1 MSIRYDEANR
11 IFELDTRNTS
21 YRIGIADEEGFVG
34 HIYYGQK
41 IRPQKC
47 DQFLRTCEAP
57 FVPSKN
63 NRERCSFMDTF
74 PTEYSG
80 NGIGDYRESCIAVKT
95 ANGSRTVDLKFVDYD
110 IVNGKPGI
118 SGLPASF
125 AGEEEVQTLVVHMM
139 DGGCGIDVDLI
150 YSVFED
156 EDVITRSV
164 SVKNAGDRD
173 IRLTKVYSAC
183 IDMDDEDFEMLT
195 LHGSWAR
202 ERQIERRP
210 IAYGK
215 QSVSS
220 LRGESSHQD
229 HPFMAWMTKGTDQT
243 TGDVYGMHFV
253 YSGNFIAQIE
263 KSQFDSIRAVMGI
276 HSEGFE
282 WWLTPGET
290 FTAPEVVLTY
300 SHDGLGQ
307 MTRNLHDFYRC
318 HMIRSRYLHQKR
330 PVLINNWEATYFDFT
345 REKLIAI
352 AQKAKECGVE
362 LFVLDDGWFGAR
374 TTDHAGLGDWVANP
388 DRLPEGITGIAEDI
402 EKVGLK
408 FGLWFEPEMTNK
420 DSDLYREHP
429 DWILSVPGRH
439 DSHGRFQYVL
449 DFSRKE
455 VVDRIYEM
463 MAKIL
468 STAKVSYVKWDMNRS
483 ITECYSAALPADRQ
497 GEVFHRYILGV
508 YDLYERLTSTFP
520 HVLFESCASGGG
532 RFDPGI
538 LYYAPQGWTSDDTD
552 AIERVKIQYGTSMCY
567 PISSMGSH
575 VSVVPNHQTR
585 REAPLRT
592 RANAAYFGTFGYELD
607 LGKLTADEIE
617 EVKEQVRFMKV
628 YRELIQYGTF
638 YRLASPFEDEEC
650 GWMVVSDDKK
660 TAIVAWFRTLY
671 TPNKCFTR
679 MKLHGLDPDALYS
692 CNVLGGQALTVSK
705 TPDGKLIYEKVS
717 GDKGEDSAVNVIAG
731 PSCYGDELMNLGLIT
746 SDTSAGEIV
755 GEDMPCGD
763 YDSRLYVLKAE

>member
-318 HMIRSRYLHQKR
+318 HMIRSRYLHKKR
-330 PVLINNWEATYFDFT
+330 PVLINNWEATYFDFDT
-345 REKLIAI
+345 DKLLAI
-352 AQKAKECGVE
+352 AKSAAEHGTEMLVM
-362 LFVLDDGWFGAR
+362 DDGWFGHRNDDA
-374 TTDHAGLGDWVANP
+374 TSLGDWFVNENKIKGGLKHLV
-388 DRLPEGITGIAEDI
+388 DEVNKL
-402 EKVGLK
+402 GLK
-408 FGLWFEPEMTNK
+408 FGIWMEPEMISP
-420 DSDLYREHP
+420 DSELYRKHP
-429 DWILSVPGRH
+429 DWAFAVPERAATLSRN
-439 DSHGRFQYVL
+439 QYVL
-449 DFSRKE
+449 DLSRKE
-455 VVDRIYEM
+455 VRDYVYECVHNVISS
-463 MAKIL
+463 ANIE
-468 STAKVSYVKWDMNRS
+468 YVKWDMNRQLTDIGS
-483 ITECYSAALPADRQ
+483 VEFNGDRQ
-497 GEVFHRYILGV
+497 GELAHRYVLGV
-508 YDLYERLTSTFP
+508 YELQERLVNDFP
-520 HVLFESCASGGG
+520 DILLENCSGGG
-532 RFDPGI
+532 ARFDPGM
-538 LYYAPQGWTSDDTD
+538 LYYSPQIWCSDDTD
-552 AIERVKIQYGTSMCY
+552 AIERLSIQEGTELIY
-567 PISSMGSH
+567 PLSTMGAH
-575 VSVVPNHQTR
+575 VSDCPNHTVGR
-585 REAPLRT
+585 STPFMT
-592 RANAAYFGTFGYELD
+592 RAHVALAGTFGYELD
-607 LGKLTADEIE
+607 ITKISE
-617 EVKEQVRFMKV
+617 EERAMIPEQVSMYHKYNDLVREGDYYRV
-628 YRELIQYGTF
+628 ASYRENGLY
-638 YRLASPFEDEEC
+638 DC
-650 GWMVVSDDKK
+650 WMVVAKDKSE
-660 TAIVAWFRTLY
+660 
-671 TPNKCFTR
+671 
-679 MKLHGLDPDALYS
+679 ALVTYVQ
-692 CNVLGGQALTVSK
+692 VLGRPNMHSRKIKLLGLYAAADYRL
-705 TPDGKLIYEKVS
+705 DGTDEVYG
-717 GDKGEDSAVNVIAG
+717 GDL
-731 PSCYGDELMNLGLIT
+731 LMN
-746 SDTSAGEIV
+746 AGMLV
-755 GEDMPCGD
+755 EDMRGD
-763 YDSRLYVLKAE
+763 YMSRLYHFVLDNSLT

>member
-21 YRIGIADEEGFVG
+21 YRIGIVDEEGFVG

-164 SVKNAGDRD
+164 SVKNAGDKD

-202 ERQIERRP
+202 ERQIERCP

-330 PVLINNWEATYFDFT
+330 PVLINNWEATYFDFDT
-345 REKLIAI
+345 DKLLAI
-352 AQKAKECGVE
+352 AKSAAEHGIEMLVM
-362 LFVLDDGWFGAR
+362 DDGWFGYRNDVA
-374 TTDHAGLGDWVANP
+374 TSLGDWLISP
-388 DRLPEGITGIAEDI
+388 DSE
-402 EKVGLK
+402 
-408 FGLWFEPEMTNK
+408 
-420 DSDLYREHP
+420 LYRKHP
-429 DWILSVPGRH
+429 DWAFAVPERTATLSRN
-439 DSHGRFQYVL
+439 QYVL
-449 DFSRKE
+449 DLSRKE
-455 VVDRIYEM
+455 VRDYVYECVHNVISS
-463 MAKIL
+463 ANIE
-468 STAKVSYVKWDMNRS
+468 YVKWDMNRQLTDIGS
-483 ITECYSAALPADRQ
+483 VEFTGDRQ
-497 GEVFHRYILGV
+497 GELAHRYVLGV
-508 YDLYERLTSTFP
+508 YELQERLVNDFP
-520 HVLFESCASGGG
+520 DLLLENCSGGG
-532 RFDPGI
+532 ARFDPGM
-538 LYYAPQGWTSDDTD
+538 LYYSPQIWCSDDTD
-552 AIERVKIQYGTSMCY
+552 AIERLSIQEGTELIY
-567 PISSMGSH
+567 PLSTMGAH
-575 VSVVPNHQTR
+575 VSDCPNHTVGR
-585 REAPLRT
+585 STPFMT
-592 RANAAYFGTFGYELD
+592 RAHVALAGTFGYELD
-607 LGKLTADEIE
+607 ITKISE
-617 EVKEQVRFMKV
+617 EERAMIPEQVSMYHKYNDLVREGDYYRV
-628 YRELIQYGTF
+628 ASYRENGLY
-638 YRLASPFEDEEC
+638 DC
-650 GWMVVSDDKK
+650 WMVVAKDKSEALV
-660 TAIVAWFRTLY
+660 TYVQVLGR
-671 TPNKCFTR
+671 PNVHSRKI
-679 MKLHGLDPDALYS
+679 KLLGLDVAADYRL
-692 CNVLGGQALTVSK
+692 
-705 TPDGKLIYEKVS
+705 DGTEKVYG
-717 GDKGEDSAVNVIAG
+717 GDL
-731 PSCYGDELMNLGLIT
+731 LMNAGMLIET
-746 SDTSAGEIV
+746 
-755 GEDMPCGD
+755 MRGD
-763 YDSRLYVLKAE
+763 YMSRLYHFVLDNSLT

>member
-21 YRIGIADEEGFVG
+21 YRIGIVDEEGFVG

-164 SVKNAGDRD
+164 SVKNAGDKD

-202 ERQIERRP
+202 ERQIERCP

-330 PVLINNWEATYFDFT
+330 PVLINNWEATYFDFDT
-345 REKLIAI
+345 DKLLAI
-352 AQKAKECGVE
+352 AKSAAEHGIEMLVM
-362 LFVLDDGWFGAR
+362 DDGWFGHRNDDA
-374 TTDHAGLGDWVANP
+374 TSLGDWFVNENKIKGGLKHLV
-388 DRLPEGITGIAEDI
+388 DEVNKL
-402 EKVGLK
+402 GLK
-408 FGLWFEPEMTNK
+408 FGIWMEPEMISP
-420 DSDLYREHP
+420 DSELYRKHP
-429 DWILSVPGRH
+429 DWAFAVPERTATLSRN
-439 DSHGRFQYVL
+439 QYVL
-449 DFSRKE
+449 DLSRKE
-455 VVDRIYEM
+455 VRDYVYECVHNVISS
-463 MAKIL
+463 ANIE
-468 STAKVSYVKWDMNRS
+468 YVKWDMNRQLTDIGS
-483 ITECYSAALPADRQ
+483 VEFAGDRQ
-497 GEVFHRYILGV
+497 GELAHRYVLGV
-508 YDLYERLTSTFP
+508 YELQERLVNDFP
-520 HVLFESCASGGG
+520 DLLLENCSGGG
-532 RFDPGI
+532 ARFDPGM
-538 LYYAPQGWTSDDTD
+538 LYYSPQIWCSDDTD
-552 AIERVKIQYGTSMCY
+552 AIERLSIQEGTELIY
-567 PISSMGSH
+567 PLSTMGAH
-575 VSVVPNHQTR
+575 VSDCPNHTVGR
-585 REAPLRT
+585 STPFMT
-592 RANAAYFGTFGYELD
+592 RAHVALAGTFGYELD
-607 LGKLTADEIE
+607 ITKISE
-617 EVKEQVRFMKV
+617 EERAMIPEQVSMYHKYNDLVREGDYYRV
-628 YRELIQYGTF
+628 ASYRENGLY
-638 YRLASPFEDEEC
+638 DC
-650 GWMVVSDDKK
+650 WMVVAKDKSEALV
-660 TAIVAWFRTLY
+660 TYVQVLGR
-671 TPNKCFTR
+671 PNVHSRKI
-679 MKLHGLDPDALYS
+679 KLLGLDVAADYRL
-692 CNVLGGQALTVSK
+692 
-705 TPDGKLIYEKVS
+705 DGTEKVYG
-717 GDKGEDSAVNVIAG
+717 GDL
-731 PSCYGDELMNLGLIT
+731 LMNAGMLIET
-746 SDTSAGEIV
+746 
-755 GEDMPCGD
+755 MRGD
-763 YDSRLYVLKAE
+763 YMSRLYHFVLDNSLT

>member
-47 DQFLRTCEAP
+47 DQFLRTWEAP

-95 ANGSRTVDLKFVDYD
+95 ENGSRTVDLKFVDYD

-139 DGGCGIDVDLI
+139 DGGCGIEVDLI

-164 SVKNAGDRD
+164 SVKNAGDKD

-318 HMIRSRYLHQKR
+318 HMIRSRYLHKKR
-330 PVLINNWEATYFDFT
+330 PVLINNWEATYFDFDT
-345 REKLIAI
+345 DKLLAI
-352 AQKAKECGVE
+352 AKSAAEHGIEMLVM
-362 LFVLDDGWFGAR
+362 DDGWFGHRNDDA
-374 TTDHAGLGDWVANP
+374 TSLGDWFVNENKIKGGLKHLV
-388 DRLPEGITGIAEDI
+388 DEVNKL
-402 EKVGLK
+402 GLK
-408 FGLWFEPEMTNK
+408 FGIWMEPEMISP
-420 DSDLYREHP
+420 DSELYRKHP
-429 DWILSVPGRH
+429 DWAFAVPERAATLSRN
-439 DSHGRFQYVL
+439 QYVL
-449 DFSRKE
+449 DLSRKE
-455 VVDRIYEM
+455 VRDYVYECVHNVISS
-463 MAKIL
+463 ANIE
-468 STAKVSYVKWDMNRS
+468 YVKWDMNRQLTDIGS
-483 ITECYSAALPADRQ
+483 VEFNGDRQ
-497 GEVFHRYILGV
+497 GELAHRYVLGV
-508 YDLYERLTSTFP
+508 YELQERLVNDFP
-520 HVLFESCASGGG
+520 DILLENCSGGG
-532 RFDPGI
+532 ARFDPGM
-538 LYYAPQGWTSDDTD
+538 LYYSPQIWCSDDTD
-552 AIERVKIQYGTSMCY
+552 AIERLSIQEGTELIY
-567 PISSMGSH
+567 PLSTMGAH
-575 VSVVPNHQTR
+575 VSDCPNHTVGR
-585 REAPLRT
+585 STPFMT
-592 RANAAYFGTFGYELD
+592 RAHVALAGTFGYELD
-607 LGKLTADEIE
+607 ITKISE
-617 EVKEQVRFMKV
+617 EERAMIPEQVSMYHKYNDLVREGDYYRV
-628 YRELIQYGTF
+628 ASYRENGLY
-638 YRLASPFEDEEC
+638 DC
-650 GWMVVSDDKK
+650 WMVVAKDKSE
-660 TAIVAWFRTLY
+660 
-671 TPNKCFTR
+671 
-679 MKLHGLDPDALYS
+679 ALVTYVQ
-692 CNVLGGQALTVSK
+692 VLGRPNMHSRKIKLLGLYAAADYRL
-705 TPDGKLIYEKVS
+705 DGTDEVYG
-717 GDKGEDSAVNVIAG
+717 GDL
-731 PSCYGDELMNLGLIT
+731 LMN
-746 SDTSAGEIV
+746 AGMLV
-755 GEDMPCGD
+755 EDMRGD
-763 YDSRLYVLKAE
+763 YMSRLYHFVLDNSLT

>member
-47 DQFLRTCEAP
+47 DQFLRTWEAP

-95 ANGSRTVDLKFVDYD
+95 ENGSRTVDLKFVDYD

-318 HMIRSRYLHQKR
+318 HMIRSRYLHKKR
-330 PVLINNWEATYFDFT
+330 PVLINNWEATYFDFDT
-345 REKLIAI
+345 DKLLAI
-352 AQKAKECGVE
+352 AKSAAEHGIEMLVM
-362 LFVLDDGWFGAR
+362 DDGWFGHRNDDA
-374 TTDHAGLGDWVANP
+374 TSLGDWFVNENKIKGGLKHLV
-388 DRLPEGITGIAEDI
+388 DEVNKL
-402 EKVGLK
+402 GLK
-408 FGLWFEPEMTNK
+408 FGIWMEPEMISP
-420 DSDLYREHP
+420 DSELYRKHP
-429 DWILSVPGRH
+429 DWAFAVPERAATLSRN
-439 DSHGRFQYVL
+439 QYVL
-449 DFSRKE
+449 DLSRKE
-455 VVDRIYEM
+455 VRDYVYECVHNVISS
-463 MAKIL
+463 ANIE
-468 STAKVSYVKWDMNRS
+468 YVKWDMNRQLTDIGS
-483 ITECYSAALPADRQ
+483 VEFNGDRQ
-497 GEVFHRYILGV
+497 GELAHRYVLGV
-508 YDLYERLTSTFP
+508 YELQERLVNDFP
-520 HVLFESCASGGG
+520 DILLENCSGGG
-532 RFDPGI
+532 ARFDPGM
-538 LYYAPQGWTSDDTD
+538 LYYSPQIWCSDDTD
-552 AIERVKIQYGTSMCY
+552 AIERLSIQEGTELIY
-567 PISSMGSH
+567 PLSTMGAH
-575 VSVVPNHQTR
+575 VSDCPNHTVGR
-585 REAPLRT
+585 STPFMT
-592 RANAAYFGTFGYELD
+592 RAHVALAGTFGYELD
-607 LGKLTADEIE
+607 ITKISE
-617 EVKEQVRFMKV
+617 EERAMIPEQVSMYHKYNDLVREGDYYRV
-628 YRELIQYGTF
+628 ASYRENGLY
-638 YRLASPFEDEEC
+638 DC
-650 GWMVVSDDKK
+650 WMVVAKDKSE
-660 TAIVAWFRTLY
+660 
-671 TPNKCFTR
+671 
-679 MKLHGLDPDALYS
+679 ALVTYVQ
-692 CNVLGGQALTVSK
+692 VLGRPNMHSRKIKLLGLYAAADYRL
-705 TPDGKLIYEKVS
+705 DGTDEVYG
-717 GDKGEDSAVNVIAG
+717 GDL
-731 PSCYGDELMNLGLIT
+731 LMN
-746 SDTSAGEIV
+746 AGMLV
-755 GEDMPCGD
+755 EDMRGD
-763 YDSRLYVLKAE
+763 YMSRLYHFVLDNSLT

>member
-330 PVLINNWEATYFDFT
+330 PVLINNWEATYFDFDT
-345 REKLIAI
+345 DKLLAI
-352 AQKAKECGVE
+352 AKSAAEHGIEMLVM
-362 LFVLDDGWFGAR
+362 DDGWFGHRNDDA
-374 TTDHAGLGDWVANP
+374 TSLGDWFVNENKIKGGLKHLV
-388 DRLPEGITGIAEDI
+388 DEVNKL
-402 EKVGLK
+402 GLK
-408 FGLWFEPEMTNK
+408 FGIWMEPEMISP
-420 DSDLYREHP
+420 DSELYRKHP
-429 DWILSVPGRH
+429 DWAFAVPERTATLSRN
-439 DSHGRFQYVL
+439 QYVL
-449 DFSRKE
+449 DLSRKE
-455 VVDRIYEM
+455 VRDYVYECVHNVISS
-463 MAKIL
+463 ANIE
-468 STAKVSYVKWDMNRS
+468 YVKWDMNRQLTDIGS
-483 ITECYSAALPADRQ
+483 VEFTEDRQ
-497 GEVFHRYILGV
+497 GELAHRYVLGV
-508 YDLYERLTSTFP
+508 YELQERLVNDFP
-520 HVLFESCASGGG
+520 DLLLENCSGGG
-532 RFDPGI
+532 ARFDPGM
-538 LYYAPQGWTSDDTD
+538 LYYSPQIWCSDDTD
-552 AIERVKIQYGTSMCY
+552 AIERLSIQEGTELIY
-567 PISSMGSH
+567 PLSTMGAH
-575 VSVVPNHQTR
+575 VSDCPNHTVGR
-585 REAPLRT
+585 STPFMT
-592 RANAAYFGTFGYELD
+592 RAHVALAGTFGYELD
-607 LGKLTADEIE
+607 ITKISE
-617 EVKEQVRFMKV
+617 EERAMIPEQVSMYHKYNDLVREGDYYRV
-628 YRELIQYGTF
+628 ASYRENGLY
-638 YRLASPFEDEEC
+638 DC
-650 GWMVVSDDKK
+650 WMVVAKDKSEALV
-660 TAIVAWFRTLY
+660 TYVQVLGR
-671 TPNKCFTR
+671 PNVHSRKI
-679 MKLHGLDPDALYS
+679 KLLGLDEAADYRLDGTDKVY
-692 CNVLGGQALTVSK
+692 GGDL
-705 TPDGKLIYEKVS
+705 
-717 GDKGEDSAVNVIAG
+717 
-731 PSCYGDELMNLGLIT
+731 LMNAGLLI
-746 SDTSAGEIV
+746 EK
-755 GEDMPCGD
+755 MCGD
-763 YDSRLYVLKAE
+763 YMSRLYYFVLDNSLT

>member
-47 DQFLRTCEAP
+47 DQFLRTWEAP

-95 ANGSRTVDLKFVDYD
+95 ENGSRTVDLKFVDYD

-125 AGEEEVQTLVVHMM
+125 AGEEEVQTIVVHMM

-164 SVKNAGDRD
+164 SVKNAGDKD

-318 HMIRSRYLHQKR
+318 HMIRSRYLHKKR
-330 PVLINNWEATYFDFT
+330 PVLINNWEATYFDFDT
-345 REKLIAI
+345 DKLLAI
-352 AQKAKECGVE
+352 AKSAAEHGIEMLVM
-362 LFVLDDGWFGAR
+362 DDGWFGHRNDDA
-374 TTDHAGLGDWVANP
+374 TSLGDWFVNENKIKGGLKHLV
-388 DRLPEGITGIAEDI
+388 DEVNKL
-402 EKVGLK
+402 GLK
-408 FGLWFEPEMTNK
+408 FGIWMEPEMISP
-420 DSDLYREHP
+420 DSELYRKHP
-429 DWILSVPGRH
+429 DWAFAVPERAATLSRN
-439 DSHGRFQYVL
+439 QYVL
-449 DFSRKE
+449 DLSRKE
-455 VVDRIYEM
+455 VRDYVYECVHNVISS
-463 MAKIL
+463 ANIE
-468 STAKVSYVKWDMNRS
+468 YVKWDMNRQLTDIGS
-483 ITECYSAALPADRQ
+483 VEFNGDRQ
-497 GEVFHRYILGV
+497 GELAHRYVLGV
-508 YDLYERLTSTFP
+508 YELQERLVNDFP
-520 HVLFESCASGGG
+520 DILLENCSGGG
-532 RFDPGI
+532 ARFDPGM
-538 LYYAPQGWTSDDTD
+538 LYYSPQIWCSDDTD
-552 AIERVKIQYGTSMCY
+552 AIERLSIQEGTELIY
-567 PISSMGSH
+567 PLSTMGAH
-575 VSVVPNHQTR
+575 VSDCPNHTVGR
-585 REAPLRT
+585 STPFMT
-592 RANAAYFGTFGYELD
+592 RAHVALAGTFGYELD
-607 LGKLTADEIE
+607 ITKISE
-617 EVKEQVRFMKV
+617 EERAMIPEQVSMYHKYNDLVREGDYYRV
-628 YRELIQYGTF
+628 ASYRENGLY
-638 YRLASPFEDEEC
+638 DC
-650 GWMVVSDDKK
+650 WMVVAKDKSE
-660 TAIVAWFRTLY
+660 
-671 TPNKCFTR
+671 
-679 MKLHGLDPDALYS
+679 ALVTYVQ
-692 CNVLGGQALTVSK
+692 VLGRPNMHSRKIKLLGLYAAADYRL
-705 TPDGKLIYEKVS
+705 DGTDEVYG
-717 GDKGEDSAVNVIAG
+717 GDL
-731 PSCYGDELMNLGLIT
+731 LMN
-746 SDTSAGEIV
+746 AGMLV
-755 GEDMPCGD
+755 EDMRGD
-763 YDSRLYVLKAE
+763 YMSRLYHFVLDNSLT

>member
-21 YRIGIADEEGFVG
+21 YRIGIVDEEGFVG

-164 SVKNAGDRD
+164 SVKNAGDKD

-202 ERQIERRP
+202 ERQIDRRP

-263 KSQFDSIRAVMGI
+263 KSQFDSVRAVMGI

-330 PVLINNWEATYFDFT
+330 PVLINNWEATYFDFDT
-345 REKLIAI
+345 DKLLAI
-352 AQKAKECGVE
+352 AKSAAEHGIEMLVM
-362 LFVLDDGWFGAR
+362 DDGWFGHRNDDA
-374 TTDHAGLGDWVANP
+374 TSLGDWFVNENKIKGGLKHLV
-388 DRLPEGITGIAEDI
+388 DEVNKL
-402 EKVGLK
+402 GLK
-408 FGLWFEPEMTNK
+408 FGIWMEPEMISP
-420 DSDLYREHP
+420 DSELYRKHP
-429 DWILSVPGRH
+429 DWAFAVPERTATLSRN
-439 DSHGRFQYVL
+439 QYVL
-449 DFSRKE
+449 DLSRKE
-455 VVDRIYEM
+455 VRDYVYECVHNVISS
-463 MAKIL
+463 ANIE
-468 STAKVSYVKWDMNRS
+468 YVKWDMNRQLTDIGS
-483 ITECYSAALPADRQ
+483 VEFAGDRQ
-497 GEVFHRYILGV
+497 GELAHRYVLGV
-508 YDLYERLTSTFP
+508 YELQERLVNDFP
-520 HVLFESCASGGG
+520 DLLLENCSGGG
-532 RFDPGI
+532 ARFDPGM
-538 LYYAPQGWTSDDTD
+538 LYYSPQIWCSDDTD
-552 AIERVKIQYGTSMCY
+552 DIERLSIQEGTELIY
-567 PISSMGSH
+567 PLSTMGAH
-575 VSVVPNHQTR
+575 VSDCPNHTVGR
-585 REAPLRT
+585 STPFMT
-592 RANAAYFGTFGYELD
+592 RAHVALAGTFGYELD
-607 LGKLTADEIE
+607 ITKISE
-617 EVKEQVRFMKV
+617 EERAMIPEQVSMYHKYNDLVREGDYYRV
-628 YRELIQYGTF
+628 ASYRENGLY
-638 YRLASPFEDEEC
+638 DC
-650 GWMVVSDDKK
+650 WMVVAKDKSEALV
-660 TAIVAWFRTLY
+660 TYVQVLGR
-671 TPNKCFTR
+671 PNVHSRKI
-679 MKLHGLDPDALYS
+679 KLLGLDVATDYRL
-692 CNVLGGQALTVSK
+692 
-705 TPDGKLIYEKVS
+705 DGTEKVYG
-717 GDKGEDSAVNVIAG
+717 GDL
-731 PSCYGDELMNLGLIT
+731 LMNAGMLIET
-746 SDTSAGEIV
+746 
-755 GEDMPCGD
+755 MRGD
-763 YDSRLYVLKAE
+763 YMSRLYHFVLDNSLT

>member
-95 ANGSRTVDLKFVDYD
+95 ENGSRTVDLKFVDYD

-164 SVKNAGDRD
+164 SVKNAGDKD

-229 HPFMAWMTKGTDQT
+229 HPFMAWMSKNADQT
-243 TGDVYGMHFV
+243 RGDVYGMHFV

-263 KSQFDSIRAVMGI
+263 KSQFDSIKAVMGI
-276 HSEGFE
+276 HPEGFE
-282 WWLTPGET
+282 WLLTPGDE
-290 FTAPEVVLTY
+290 FVAPEVVLTY
-300 SHDGLGQ
+300 SHNGIGQ
-307 MTRNLHDFYRC
+307 MSRNLHDFYRG
-318 HMIRSRYLHQKR
+318 HLIRSKYLHQKR
-330 PVLINNWEATYFDFT
+330 PVLINNWEATYFDFDT
-345 REKLIAI
+345 DKLLAI
-352 AQKAKECGVE
+352 AKSAAEHGIEMLVM
-362 LFVLDDGWFGAR
+362 DDGWFGHRNDDA
-374 TTDHAGLGDWVANP
+374 TSLGDWFVNENKIKGGLKHLV
-388 DRLPEGITGIAEDI
+388 DEVNKL
-402 EKVGLK
+402 GLK
-408 FGLWFEPEMTNK
+408 FGIWMEPEMISS
-420 DSDLYREHP
+420 DSELYRKHP
-429 DWILSVPGRH
+429 DWAFAVPERTATLSRN
-439 DSHGRFQYVL
+439 QYVL
-449 DFSRKE
+449 DLSRKE
-455 VVDRIYEM
+455 VRDYVYECVHNVISS
-463 MAKIL
+463 ANIE
-468 STAKVSYVKWDMNRS
+468 YVKWDMNRQLTDIGS
-483 ITECYSAALPADRQ
+483 VEFNGDRQ
-497 GEVFHRYILGV
+497 GELAHRYVLGV
-508 YDLYERLTSTFP
+508 YELQERLVNDFP
-520 HVLFESCASGGG
+520 DILLENCSGGG
-532 RFDPGI
+532 ARFDPGM
-538 LYYAPQGWTSDDTD
+538 LYYSPQIWCSDDTD
-552 AIERVKIQYGTSMCY
+552 AIERLSIQEGTELIY
-567 PISSMGSH
+567 PLSTMGAH
-575 VSVVPNHQTR
+575 VSDCPNHTVGR
-585 REAPLRT
+585 STPFMT
-592 RANAAYFGTFGYELD
+592 RAHVALAGTFGYELD
-607 LGKLTADEIE
+607 ITKISE
-617 EVKEQVRFMKV
+617 EERAMIPEQVSMYHKYNDLVREGDYYRV
-628 YRELIQYGTF
+628 ASYRENGLY
-638 YRLASPFEDEEC
+638 DC
-650 GWMVVSDDKK
+650 WMVVAKDKSE
-660 TAIVAWFRTLY
+660 
-671 TPNKCFTR
+671 
-679 MKLHGLDPDALYS
+679 ALVTYVQ
-692 CNVLGGQALTVSK
+692 VLGRPNMHSRKIKLLGLYAAADYRL
-705 TPDGKLIYEKVS
+705 DGTDEVYG
-717 GDKGEDSAVNVIAG
+717 GDL
-731 PSCYGDELMNLGLIT
+731 LMN
-746 SDTSAGEIV
+746 AGMLV
-755 GEDMPCGD
+755 EDMRGD
-763 YDSRLYVLKAE
+763 YMSRLYHFVLDNSLT

>member
-47 DQFLRTCEAP
+47 DQFLRTWEAP

-95 ANGSRTVDLKFVDYD
+95 ENGSRTVDLKFVDYD

-139 DGGCGIDVDLI
+139 DGGCGIEVDLI

-164 SVKNAGDRD
+164 SVKNAGDKD

-330 PVLINNWEATYFDFT
+330 PVLINNWEATYFDFDT
-345 REKLIAI
+345 DKLLAI
-352 AQKAKECGVE
+352 AKSAAEHGIEMLVM
-362 LFVLDDGWFGAR
+362 DDGWFGHRNDDA
-374 TTDHAGLGDWVANP
+374 TSLGDWLKHLVDEVNK
-388 DRLPEGITGIAEDI
+388 L
-402 EKVGLK
+402 GLK
-408 FGLWFEPEMTNK
+408 FGIWMEPEMISP
-420 DSDLYREHP
+420 DSELYRKHP
-429 DWILSVPGRH
+429 DWAFAVPERTATLSRN
-439 DSHGRFQYVL
+439 QYVL
-449 DFSRKE
+449 DLSRKE
-455 VVDRIYEM
+455 VRDYVYECVHNVISS
-463 MAKIL
+463 ANIE
-468 STAKVSYVKWDMNRS
+468 YVKWDMNRQLTDIGS
-483 ITECYSAALPADRQ
+483 VEFTGDRQ
-497 GEVFHRYILGV
+497 GELAHRYVLGV
-508 YDLYERLTSTFP
+508 YELQERLVNDFP
-520 HVLFESCASGGG
+520 DLLLENCSGGG
-532 RFDPGI
+532 ARFDPGM
-538 LYYAPQGWTSDDTD
+538 LYYSPQIWCSDDTD
-552 AIERVKIQYGTSMCY
+552 AIERLSIQEGTELIY
-567 PISSMGSH
+567 PLSTMGAH
-575 VSVVPNHQTR
+575 VSDCPNHTVGR
-585 REAPLRT
+585 STPFMT
-592 RANAAYFGTFGYELD
+592 RAHVALAGTFGYELD
-607 LGKLTADEIE
+607 ITKISE
-617 EVKEQVRFMKV
+617 EERAMIPEQVSMYHKYNDLVREGDYYRV
-628 YRELIQYGTF
+628 ASYRENGLY
-638 YRLASPFEDEEC
+638 DC
-650 GWMVVSDDKK
+650 WMVVAKDKSE
-660 TAIVAWFRTLY
+660 
-671 TPNKCFTR
+671 
-679 MKLHGLDPDALYS
+679 ALVTYVQ
-692 CNVLGGQALTVSK
+692 VLGRPNMHSRKIKLLGLYEAADYRL
-705 TPDGKLIYEKVS
+705 DGTDEVYG
-717 GDKGEDSAVNVIAG
+717 GDL
-731 PSCYGDELMNLGLIT
+731 LMN
-746 SDTSAGEIV
+746 AGMLV
-755 GEDMPCGD
+755 EDMRGD
-763 YDSRLYVLKAE
+763 YMSRLYHFVLDNSLT

>member
-47 DQFLRTCEAP
+47 DQFLRTWEAP

-95 ANGSRTVDLKFVDYD
+95 ENGSRTVDLKFVDYD

-139 DGGCGIDVDLI
+139 DGGCGIEVDLI

-164 SVKNAGDRD
+164 SVKNAGDKD

-318 HMIRSRYLHQKR
+318 HMIRSRYLHKKR
-330 PVLINNWEATYFDFT
+330 PVLINNWEATYFDFDT
-345 REKLIAI
+345 DKLLAI
-352 AQKAKECGVE
+352 AKSAAEHGIEMLVM
-362 LFVLDDGWFGAR
+362 DDGWFGHRNDDA
-374 TTDHAGLGDWVANP
+374 TSLGDWFVNENKIKGGLKHLV
-388 DRLPEGITGIAEDI
+388 DEVNKL
-402 EKVGLK
+402 GLK
-408 FGLWFEPEMTNK
+408 FGIWMEPEMISP
-420 DSDLYREHP
+420 DSELYRKHP
-429 DWILSVPGRH
+429 DWAFAVPERTATLSRN
-439 DSHGRFQYVL
+439 QYVL
-449 DFSRKE
+449 DLSRKE
-455 VVDRIYEM
+455 VRDYVYECVHNVISS
-463 MAKIL
+463 ANIE
-468 STAKVSYVKWDMNRS
+468 YVKWDMNRQLTDIGS
-483 ITECYSAALPADRQ
+483 VEFNGDRQ
-497 GEVFHRYILGV
+497 GELAHRYVLGV
-508 YDLYERLTSTFP
+508 YELQERLVNDFP
-520 HVLFESCASGGG
+520 DILLENCSGGG
-532 RFDPGI
+532 ARFDPGM
-538 LYYAPQGWTSDDTD
+538 LYYSPQIWCSDDTD
-552 AIERVKIQYGTSMCY
+552 AIERLSIQEGTELIY
-567 PISSMGSH
+567 PLSTMGAH
-575 VSVVPNHQTR
+575 VSDCPNHTVGR
-585 REAPLRT
+585 STPFMT
-592 RANAAYFGTFGYELD
+592 RAHVALAGTFGYELD
-607 LGKLTADEIE
+607 ITKISE
-617 EVKEQVRFMKV
+617 EERAMIPEQVFMYHKYNDLV
-628 YRELIQYGTF
+628 REGDYYRVASYRENGLY
-638 YRLASPFEDEEC
+638 DC
-650 GWMVVSDDKK
+650 WMVVAKDKSE
-660 TAIVAWFRTLY
+660 
-671 TPNKCFTR
+671 
-679 MKLHGLDPDALYS
+679 ALVTYVQ
-692 CNVLGGQALTVSK
+692 VLGRPNMHSRKIKLLGLYAAADYRL
-705 TPDGKLIYEKVS
+705 DGTDEVYG
-717 GDKGEDSAVNVIAG
+717 GDL
-731 PSCYGDELMNLGLIT
+731 LMN
-746 SDTSAGEIV
+746 AGMLV
-755 GEDMPCGD
+755 EDMRGD
-763 YDSRLYVLKAE
+763 YMSRLYHFVLDNSLT

>member
-318 HMIRSRYLHQKR
+318 HMIRSRYLHKKR
-330 PVLINNWEATYFDFT
+330 PVLINNWEATYFDFDT
-345 REKLIAI
+345 DKLLAI
-352 AQKAKECGVE
+352 AKSAAEHGIEMLVM
-362 LFVLDDGWFGAR
+362 DDGWFGHRNDDA
-374 TTDHAGLGDWVANP
+374 TSLGDWFVNENKIKGGLKHLV
-388 DRLPEGITGIAEDI
+388 DEVNKL
-402 EKVGLK
+402 GLK
-408 FGLWFEPEMTNK
+408 FGIWMEPEMISP
-420 DSDLYREHP
+420 DSELYRKHP
-429 DWILSVPGRH
+429 DWAFAVPERAATLSRN
-439 DSHGRFQYVL
+439 QYVL
-449 DFSRKE
+449 DLSRKE
-455 VVDRIYEM
+455 VRDYVYECVHNVISS
-463 MAKIL
+463 ANIE
-468 STAKVSYVKWDMNRS
+468 YVKWDMNRQLTDIGS
-483 ITECYSAALPADRQ
+483 VEFNGDRQ
-497 GEVFHRYILGV
+497 GELAHRYVLGV
-508 YDLYERLTSTFP
+508 YELQERLVNDFP
-520 HVLFESCASGGG
+520 DLLLENCSGGG
-532 RFDPGI
+532 ARFDPGM
-538 LYYAPQGWTSDDTD
+538 LFYSPQIWCSDDTD
-552 AIERVKIQYGTSMCY
+552 AIERLSIQEGTELIY
-567 PISSMGSH
+567 PLSTMGAH
-575 VSVVPNHQTR
+575 VSDCPNHTVGR
-585 REAPLRT
+585 STPFMT
-592 RANAAYFGTFGYELD
+592 RAHVALAGTFGYELD
-607 LGKLTADEIE
+607 ITKISE
-617 EVKEQVRFMKV
+617 EERAMIPEQVSMYHKYNDLVREGDYYRV
-628 YRELIQYGTF
+628 ASYRENGLY
-638 YRLASPFEDEEC
+638 DC
-650 GWMVVSDDKK
+650 WMVVAKDKSE
-660 TAIVAWFRTLY
+660 
-671 TPNKCFTR
+671 
-679 MKLHGLDPDALYS
+679 ALVTYVQ
-692 CNVLGGQALTVSK
+692 VLGRPNMHSRKIKLLGLYAAADYRL
-705 TPDGKLIYEKVS
+705 DGTDEVYG
-717 GDKGEDSAVNVIAG
+717 GDL
-731 PSCYGDELMNLGLIT
+731 LMN
-746 SDTSAGEIV
+746 AGMLV
-755 GEDMPCGD
+755 EDMRGD
-763 YDSRLYVLKAE
+763 YMSRLYHFVLDNSLT

>member
-47 DQFLRTCEAP
+47 DQFLRTWEAP

-95 ANGSRTVDLKFVDYD
+95 ENGSRTVDLKFVDYD

-139 DGGCGIDVDLI
+139 DGGCGIEVDLI

-164 SVKNAGDRD
+164 SVKNAGDKD

-318 HMIRSRYLHQKR
+318 HMIRSRYLHKKR
-330 PVLINNWEATYFDFT
+330 PVLINNWEATYFDFDT
-345 REKLIAI
+345 DKLLAI
-352 AQKAKECGVE
+352 AKSAAEHGIEMLVM
-362 LFVLDDGWFGAR
+362 DDGWFGHRNDDA
-374 TTDHAGLGDWVANP
+374 TSLGDWFVNENKIKGGLKHLV
-388 DRLPEGITGIAEDI
+388 DEVNKL
-402 EKVGLK
+402 GLK
-408 FGLWFEPEMTNK
+408 FGIWMEPEMISP
-420 DSDLYREHP
+420 DSELYRKHP
-429 DWILSVPGRH
+429 DWAFAVPERAATLSRN
-439 DSHGRFQYVL
+439 QYVL
-449 DFSRKE
+449 DLSRKE
-455 VVDRIYEM
+455 VRDYVYECVHNVISS
-463 MAKIL
+463 ANIE
-468 STAKVSYVKWDMNRS
+468 YVKWDMNRQLTDIGS
-483 ITECYSAALPADRQ
+483 VEFNGDRQ
-497 GEVFHRYILGV
+497 GELAHRYVLGV
-508 YDLYERLTSTFP
+508 YELQERLVNDFP
-520 HVLFESCASGGG
+520 DILLENCSGGG
-532 RFDPGI
+532 ARFDPGM
-538 LYYAPQGWTSDDTD
+538 LYYSPQIWCSDDTD
-552 AIERVKIQYGTSMCY
+552 AIERLSIQEGTELIY
-567 PISSMGSH
+567 PLSTMGAH
-575 VSVVPNHQTR
+575 VSDCPNHTVGR
-585 REAPLRT
+585 STPFMT
-592 RANAAYFGTFGYELD
+592 RAHVALAGTFGYGLD
-607 LGKLTADEIE
+607 ITKISE
-617 EVKEQVRFMKV
+617 EERAMIPEQVSMYHKYNDLVREGDYYRV
-628 YRELIQYGTF
+628 ASYRENGLY
-638 YRLASPFEDEEC
+638 DC
-650 GWMVVSDDKK
+650 WMVVAKDKSE
-660 TAIVAWFRTLY
+660 
-671 TPNKCFTR
+671 
-679 MKLHGLDPDALYS
+679 ALVTYVQ
-692 CNVLGGQALTVSK
+692 VLGRPNMHSRKIKLLGLYAAADYRL
-705 TPDGKLIYEKVS
+705 DGTDEVYG
-717 GDKGEDSAVNVIAG
+717 GDL
-731 PSCYGDELMNLGLIT
+731 LMN
-746 SDTSAGEIV
+746 AGMLV
-755 GEDMPCGD
+755 EDMRGD
-763 YDSRLYVLKAE
+763 YMSRLYHFVLDNSLT

>member
-21 YRIGIADEEGFVG
+21 YRIGIVDEEGFVG

-164 SVKNAGDRD
+164 SVKNAGDKD

-202 ERQIERRP
+202 ERQIDRRP

-263 KSQFDSIRAVMGI
+263 KSQFDSVRAVMGI
-276 HSEGFE
+276 HSVGFE

-330 PVLINNWEATYFDFT
+330 PVLINNWEATYFDFDT
-345 REKLIAI
+345 DKLLAI
-352 AQKAKECGVE
+352 AKSAAEHGIEMLVM
-362 LFVLDDGWFGAR
+362 DDGWFGHRNDDA
-374 TTDHAGLGDWVANP
+374 TSLGDWFVNENKIKGGLKHLV
-388 DRLPEGITGIAEDI
+388 DEVNKL
-402 EKVGLK
+402 GLK
-408 FGLWFEPEMTNK
+408 FGIWMEPEMISP
-420 DSDLYREHP
+420 DSELYRKHP
-429 DWILSVPGRH
+429 DWAFAVPERTATLSRN
-439 DSHGRFQYVL
+439 QYVL
-449 DFSRKE
+449 DLSRKE
-455 VVDRIYEM
+455 VRDYVYECVHNVISS
-463 MAKIL
+463 ANIE
-468 STAKVSYVKWDMNRS
+468 YVKWDMNRQLTDIGS
-483 ITECYSAALPADRQ
+483 VEFAGDRQ
-497 GEVFHRYILGV
+497 GELAHRYVLGV
-508 YDLYERLTSTFP
+508 YELQERLVNDFP
-520 HVLFESCASGGG
+520 DLLLENCSGGG
-532 RFDPGI
+532 ARFDPGM
-538 LYYAPQGWTSDDTD
+538 LYYSPQIWCSDDTD
-552 AIERVKIQYGTSMCY
+552 AIERLSIQEGTELIY
-567 PISSMGSH
+567 PLSTMGAH
-575 VSVVPNHQTR
+575 VSDCPNHTVGR
-585 REAPLRT
+585 STPFMT
-592 RANAAYFGTFGYELD
+592 RAHVALAGTFGYELD
-607 LGKLTADEIE
+607 ITKISE
-617 EVKEQVRFMKV
+617 EERAMIPEQVSMYHKYNDLVREGDYYRV
-628 YRELIQYGTF
+628 ASYRENGLY
-638 YRLASPFEDEEC
+638 DC
-650 GWMVVSDDKK
+650 WMVVAKDKSEALV
-660 TAIVAWFRTLY
+660 TYVQVLGR
-671 TPNKCFTR
+671 PNVHSRKI
-679 MKLHGLDPDALYS
+679 KLLGLDVATDYRL
-692 CNVLGGQALTVSK
+692 
-705 TPDGKLIYEKVS
+705 DGTEKVYG
-717 GDKGEDSAVNVIAG
+717 GDL
-731 PSCYGDELMNLGLIT
+731 LMNAGMLIET
-746 SDTSAGEIV
+746 
-755 GEDMPCGD
+755 MRGD
-763 YDSRLYVLKAE
+763 YMSRLYHFVLDNSLT